1 MTKIVIII
9 PSRLNA
15 KRLQN
20 KPLKLI
26 NDKEMILHVHDVA
39 VKANIGDVFVATPDI
54 EILNIDRKNKGK
66 AIITKTEHPTGTDR
80 VFEVFEKELKS
91 QPDFIINL
99 QGDMPNL
106 NPFVLQNLVN
116 LSLIHI

>member
-1 MTKIVIII
+1 MLLGLCTYFKIVWFLPYTRAAKIVIII

-39 VKANIGDVFVATPDI
+39 LKANIGDVFVATPDI
-54 EILNIDRKNKGK
+54 EILNIVRKNKGK
-66 AIITKTEHPTGTDR
+66 A
-80 VFEVFEKELKS
+80 
-91 QPDFIINL
+91 DFPI
-99 QGDMPNL
+99 D
-106 NPFVLQNLVN
+106 
-116 LSLIHI
+116 